1 MLGHA
6 SFTTNPMRK
15 LIIAFIALV
24 FALQLQAQDTI
35 LLKQILAVNNKI
47 TSFEA
52 DVKYTMVRP
61 KKTTT
66 MDGKLYFVKPNEFAA
81 MFTTGKYIVVNE
93 KKMKIDMGM
102 FHGTYKLKEGKMM
115 QGLTHIFLYG
125 FQGRLQELAKEGK
138 YTISTKTEDD
148 LHIVTEEST
157 KKKLFGIGYK
167 KMVFKYDTKS
177 LLIREIVLYDYKGNE
192 DTYILSNLKCGIPVD
207 KKTFQF

>member
-1 MLGHA
+1 MK
-6 SFTTNPMRK
+6 K
-15 LIIAFIALV
+15 LIIAFTALV
-24 FALQLQAQDTI
+24 FALQMQAQDTI
-35 LLKQILAVNNKI
+35 LLKQILAVNDKI

-52 DVKYTMVRP
+52 DVKSTMVRP

-81 MFTTGKYIVVNE
+81 IFTTGTYVIVNG
-93 KKMKIDMGM
+93 KKLKIDMGM

-115 QGLTHIFLYG
+115 QGLTHIFLYS

-157 KKKLFGIGYK
+157 KRNLFGIGYK
-167 KMVFKYDTKS
+167 KMVFKYDAKS
-177 LLIREIVLYDYKGNE
+177 LLLKEMVLYDYKGNQ
-192 DTYILSNLKCGIPVD
+192 DSYVLSNMKCDIPID
-207 KKTFQF
+207 TKTFQF

>member
-1 MLGHA
+1 MK
-6 SFTTNPMRK
+6 K
-15 LIIAFIALV
+15 LIIVFTALV

-52 DVKYTMVRP
+52 DTKSTMVRP

-81 MFTTGKYIVVNE
+81 MFNTGKYIVVNE

-102 FHGTYKLKEGKMM
+102 FHGSYKLKEGNMM

-138 YTISTKTEDD
+138 YTISTKTEGN
-148 LHIVTEEST
+148 LHIITEEST
-157 KKKLFGIGYK
+157 KKKLLGIGYK
-167 KMVFKYDTKS
+167 KIVFKYDTKS
-177 LLIREIVLYDYKGNE
+177 LLVKEIVLYDYKGNQ
-192 DTYILSNLKCGIPVD
+192 DSYVLSNMKCGIPID